1 MPLLRKRQN
10 ADHRRN
16 TKVHRYLRKAH
27 HSSAGLTANALT
39 FNFPRLKQGPYLKF
53 TAPDG
58 ATPLLAQLKV
68 IGSVCLNNRLMLG
81 SYEYE
86 RQFLA
91 TRHFLSRKKEKLI
104 RSILKKFLKPLFRPH
119 FKKATESLQ
128 SPYNKIRQET

>member
-1 MPLLRKRQN
+1 
-10 ADHRRN
+10 
-16 TKVHRYLRKAH
+16 VHRYLRKAH
-27 HSSAGLTANALT
+27 HSTAGLTANAST
-39 FNFPRLKQGPYLKF
+39 FNFPRLKQEPYLKF

-91 TRHFLSRKKEKLI
+91 LFISKKRKTY
-104 RSILKKFLKPLFRPH
+104 SVY
-119 FKKATESLQ
+119 FKKVLKASVSSTF
-128 SPYNKIRQET
+128 

>member
-10 ADHRRN
+10 AGHRRN
-16 TKVHRYLRKAH
+16 TQVHRYLRKGH
-27 HSSAGLTANALT
+27 HSTAKLTGNGLTFKLG
-39 FNFPRLKQGPYLKF
+39 RLKQGAYPKF
-53 TAPDG
+53 AAPDG

-104 RSILKKFLKPLFRPH
+104 PSILKKFLKPLFRPY
-119 FKKATESLQ
+119 FKKSTEKLQ
-128 SPYNKIRQET
+128 SPYNKSRQKI